1 LTVSVIILH
10 SMDVKEIERL
20 IRISQEH
27 PLMPETYIPWHE
39 QPTPDDIFLPEMLTS
54 LHGLTI
60 YNTLSP
66 TQKLELGRH
75 ELVQVIASYAWGESL
90 FCLFM
95 TRHLLT
101 LPPDNVEHRF
111 LLRELI
117 EEFRHQEMFARA
129 IMQLGGQPVSQSRS
143 HRFFGLFSNK
153 YLPADYLFMGSISV
167 ELVTDIYG
175 DYARKS
181 PNVYQVLRKM
191 FDLHS
196 IEEGRHILFTK
207 SLLSDYSAKAGY
219 IKRTLYSY
227 VILFN
232 IYFVRTMYVK
242 KEIFERIGIENS
254 DNIYKQASKH
264 YKTKFAETCL
274 KDIIKFVDDW
284 KGFNNLT
291 RWAWRWVLGAKI

>member
-1 LTVSVIILH
+1 
-10 SMDVKEIERL
+10 MDVNEIERL
-20 IRISQEH
+20 IRISKEH

-39 QPTPDDIFLPEMLTS
+39 QPKPEDIFLPEMLTS
-54 LHGLTI
+54 LYGMEI
-60 YNTLSP
+60 YDTLSP
-66 TQKLELGRH
+66 AQKLELGRH
-75 ELVQVIASYAWGESL
+75 ELVQVVASYAWGESL

-101 LPPDNVEHRF
+101 LPPDHVEHRF

-129 IMQLGGQPVSQSRS
+129 IMQLGGKPVAQSRL

-153 YLPADYLFMGSISV
+153 YLPADYLFMGSVSV

-175 DYARKS
+175 NYARKA
-181 PNVYQVLRKM
+181 PNVYPVLRKM
-191 FDLHS
+191 FDLHN
-196 IEEGRHILFTK
+196 IEEARHILFTK
-207 SLLSDYSAKAGY
+207 SLLRGYSAKAGY

-242 KEIFERIGIENS
+242 KEIFERIGLTNP
-254 DNIYKQASKH
+254 DKVFKQSAKH
-264 YKTKFAETCL
+264 YKAKFGETCL
-274 KDIIKFVDDW
+274 KDIIDFVDEW
-284 KGFNNLT
+284 KGFNSLT
-291 RWAWRWVLGAKI
+291 RWAWRWLLNARI